1 LDQTRPAARRRW
13 VLTMTELT
21 KHRNELEERLIEEIC
36 DAESNGAI
44 RFLGIEDEIEERVS
58 QKIEKLSDEQFE
70 VLWDEYIMWSIEDE
84 IADMEEE

>member
-1 LDQTRPAARRRW
+1 MAYW
-13 VLTMTELT
+13 T
-21 KHRNELEERLIEEIC
+21 KYRNELEERLIEEIC

-70 VLWDEYIMWSIEDE
+70 VLWDEYIIWSIEDE
-84 IADMEEE
+84 ILEIES

>member
-1 LDQTRPAARRRW
+1 MAYW
-13 VLTMTELT
+13 T
-21 KHRNELEERLIEEIC
+21 KYRNELEERLIEEIC

-70 VLWDEYIMWSIEDE
+70 VLWGEYIIWSIEDE
-84 IADMEEE
+84 ILEIES